1 MRGQGRL
8 TVLLFLVGSSAG
20 AAGPPEGPET
30 GFLPE
35 VTVKQ
40 PTRLDWQFVARGLS
54 AGADRLPAD
63 YASDAQHYQLFIP
76 ANYRPTKAWPLVI
89 FVSPGDDPL
98 GWRCWQTTCEAHDVL
113 FCAAYGAGNRCAPGR
128 RVRIVLDVLDDVRRR
143 CRVDPEQTYLCGLG
157 GGARLAC
164 DIAFA
169 LPEYFG
175 GVVPVC
181 GGGPL
186 NALPYL
192 RHRVADRLSVAW
204 VTGADDFN
212 RREIEDYHFPLLA
225 ELGVRS
231 RLWVVGGMGHAL
243 PPPAVVD
250 EVYAWLKDDLARRQ
264 ADARG
269 RPGLAAS
276 PDDVPTNR
284 RRADG
289 ALAVAKADL
298 ARDERLWRG
307 VALLRGMVARWEKTE
322 AADRA
327 RALLKEIEAGP
338 ARRRRLA
345 EQESAERRRDLAARA
360 KALERS
366 GQGRSALGAWEELA
380 KAQPGAD
387 EAGKADQEAKR
398 LRAALA
404 ARPYLGL
411 ALEGEGA
418 GVSAVVAGGPAARA
432 GLRPGDRLL
441 KVGADAVGS
450 LADLRRA
457 LEAHKPGD
465 RLALE
470 VQRDGKVL
478 PLTVEVGCA
487 LDETPSP
494 ETRPSR

>member
-1 MRGQGRL
+1 MNGRTTVIALALMVGGSGL
-8 TVLLFLVGSSAG
+8 TAG
-20 AAGPPEGPET
+20 AEGPET

-35 VTVKQ
+35 VAVKRA
-40 PTRLDWQFVARGLS
+40 TRLDWQFVARGL
-54 AGADRLPAD
+54 AVGAERLPAD
-63 YASDAQHYQLFIP
+63 YASEEQHYQLFVP
-76 ANYRPTKAWPLVI
+76 ANYRPAKAWPLVV

-98 GWRCWQTTCEAHDVL
+98 GWRCWQRTCEAHDVL

-164 DIAFA
+164 DVAFA
-169 LPEYFG
+169 LPEHFG

-186 NALPYL
+186 PALPYL
-192 RHRVADRLSVAW
+192 RHRVEDRLSVAW
-204 VTGADDFN
+204 VTGADDVN
-212 RREIEDYHFPLLA
+212 RRQVEDYRFPLLA

-231 RLWVVGGMGHAL
+231 RLWLVAGMGHAL
-243 PPPAVVD
+243 PPPAVV
-250 EVYAWLKDDLARRQ
+250 EEAYTWLKDDLARRQ
-264 ADARG
+264 ADAKG

-276 PDDVPTNR
+276 PDEERTNG
-284 RRADG
+284 RRAEG
-289 ALAVAKADL
+289 ALASARADL
-298 ARDERLWRG
+298 IRDERLWRG
-307 VALLRGMVARWEKTE
+307 VALLRGTVARWEKTE
-322 AADRA
+322 AADQA
-327 RALLKEIEAGP
+327 RALLEEVQADP

-345 EQESAERRRDLAARA
+345 EQESAERRRDLTARA

-366 GQGRSALGAWEELA
+366 GQGRAALGAWEELA
-380 KAQPGAD
+380 KAEG
-387 EAGKADQEAKR
+387 GKAAAEAKR

-411 ALEGEGA
+411 GLEGEGA

-441 KVGADAVGS
+441 KVGAERVES

-457 LEAHKPGD
+457 LGAHKPSD
-465 RLALE
+465 RLTLE

-478 PLTVEVGCA
+478 PLTVEVGSA
-487 LDETPSP
+487 LDETPPP
-494 ETRPSR
+494 EPRPSR